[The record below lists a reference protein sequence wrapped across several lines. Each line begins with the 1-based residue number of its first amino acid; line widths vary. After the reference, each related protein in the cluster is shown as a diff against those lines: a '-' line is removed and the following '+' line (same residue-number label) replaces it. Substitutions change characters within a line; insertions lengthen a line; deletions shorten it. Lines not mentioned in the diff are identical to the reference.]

1 MGQECLPGHTL
12 RVGDPLLVRIR
23 LAAGR
28 ILGFHDRALCAC
40 QPVIDLVKLGFVLG
54 LDTEVRE
61 ASVAAERAD
70 RKIHSRVFEHLF
82 RVVVLDDG
90 RLGRE

>member
-23 LAAGR
+23 VAAGR

-40 QPVIDLVKLGFVLG
+40 QPVIDLVKLRFVLG

-61 ASVAAERAD
+61 AVWP
-70 RKIHSRVFEHLF
+70 LN
-82 RVVVLDDG
+82 VLIAKFTRG
-90 RLGRE
+90 SSSIYFA